1 MDINLMITS
10 FPKLLDAT
18 VVTVKLLS
26 LSLFF
31 GLFIGLLFAILRLS
45 KNKIIN
51 KFAYGYSYVF
61 RGTPL
66 LVQIFIIYFGLGNI
80 EYFRSTFLWV
90 VFKEPYW
97 CAIIAFALNTGAY
110 TSEIL
115 RSAFQTIKPGFIEA
129 GKSLGISNKIIFY
142 KIQIPIAIRQSLPA
156 YGNEIILMMKGT
168 SLASTVTL
176 MDFDLM
182 INSLPKL
189 LGATVVTLKLLSA
202 SLFFGLFIGLLFAV
216 LRLNKNKIINKFAY
230 TYSYVFRGT
239 PLLVQIFIIYFGLG
253 QIEYFRSTFL
263 WVVFKEPYWCA
274 IIAFALNTGAYTSE
288 ILRSAFQTIKP
299 GLIEAGKSLGISNK
313 IIFYKIQIP
322 IAIRQSLPAY
332 GNEIILMM
340 KGTSLASTV
349 TLMDLT
355 GVAKYII
362 STTFKPIEVFIVAGG
377 IYLFMTFIIHNVIKF
392 LEKKYS
398 FN

>member
-1 MDINLMITS
+1 
-10 FPKLLDAT
+10 
-18 VVTVKLLS
+18 
-26 LSLFF
+26 
-31 GLFIGLLFAILRLS
+31 
-45 KNKIIN
+45 
-51 KFAYGYSYVF
+51 
-61 RGTPL
+61 
-66 LVQIFIIYFGLGNI
+66 
-80 EYFRSTFLWV
+80 
-90 VFKEPYW
+90 
-97 CAIIAFALNTGAY
+97 
-110 TSEIL
+110 
-115 RSAFQTIKPGFIEA
+115 
-129 GKSLGISNKIIFY
+129 
-142 KIQIPIAIRQSLPA
+142 
-156 YGNEIILMMKGT
+156 
-168 SLASTVTL
+168 

-182 INSLPKL
+182 ITSFPKL

-202 SLFFGLFIGLLFAV
+202 SLFFGLFLGLFFAI
-216 LRLNKNKIINKFAY
+216 LRLNKNVFINKFAY
-230 TYSYVFRGT
+230 VYSYVFRGT

-253 QIEYFRSTFL
+253 QIEYLRTTIL
-263 WVVFKEPYWCA
+263 WVILKEPYWCA
-274 IIAFALNTGAYTSE
+274 IIAFTLNTGAYTSE

-299 GLIEAGKSLGISNK
+299 GIIEAGKSLGISNK

-377 IYLFMTFIIHNVIKF
+377 IYLFMTFIIHNVIKY

-398 FN
+398 FQQ